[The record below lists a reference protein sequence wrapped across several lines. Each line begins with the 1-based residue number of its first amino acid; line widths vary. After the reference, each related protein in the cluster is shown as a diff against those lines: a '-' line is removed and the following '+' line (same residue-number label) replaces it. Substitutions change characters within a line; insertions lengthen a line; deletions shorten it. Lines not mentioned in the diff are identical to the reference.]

1 MSSTWLKDVSF
12 SVWGPRS
19 IMACRGSS
27 TSNMPFTFLSPK
39 YKRDASSRPSCHISC
54 QRMATRIS
62 SSLTWIRKG
71 TEGCA
76 QGELSSERPVSE
88 KQEELL
94 PSEGVH
100 GLALRKEGRLI
111 RDLCL
116 VAQVSHSR
124 PLLGASSLPG
134 LTIMA
139 CCTRV
144 LLCSHMFS
152 RILLAALCRA
162 VVVDLEAT
170 VSG

>member
-116 VAQVSHSR
+116 VPPVCPDSPSWPAAPGCCCVRTCSSGFCWLRCAGLWWWTWR
-124 PLLGASSLPG
+124 PLSVG
-134 LTIMA
+134 
-139 CCTRV
+139 R
-144 LLCSHMFS
+144 
-152 RILLAALCRA
+152 
-162 VVVDLEAT
+162 
-170 VSG
+170 